1 MTQTRRPLLAECPIP
16 TKSTHYP
23 YLSFGQHLV
32 STAEEP
38 HFGPIP
44 TLILVANSWEEC
56 FLILGDM
63 LL

>member
-1 MTQTRRPLLAECPIP
+1 MP

-38 HFGPIP
+38 HFRPIP
-44 TLILVANSWEEC
+44 TLILVVNSREEC
-56 FLILGDM
+56 FLILGNM